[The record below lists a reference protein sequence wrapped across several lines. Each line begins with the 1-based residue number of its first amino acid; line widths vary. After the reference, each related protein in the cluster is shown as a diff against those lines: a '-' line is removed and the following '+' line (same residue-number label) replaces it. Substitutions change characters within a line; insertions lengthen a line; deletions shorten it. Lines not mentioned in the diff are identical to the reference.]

1 MKKFITTVFLI
12 CFATTVVADQLQI
25 VNPGSE
31 EGAFRQVLSAIG
43 STVDHDFIQ
52 ANNPITAYSYFADK
66 NTLTMWSS
74 EWPGDPTFKSPMIT
88 EKNLIGLMTYETLMC
103 SRDFDSLES
112 MANKDVKI
120 ATWGSK
126 PVQRYLEKL
135 GKEHNINFIVVPYD
149 GSGATVKGYIG
160 SDADTIFTIT
170 TKQNAILEDTA
181 TKCFAFSENGD
192 LAFRFV
198 DAIVTVNADKKLTEK
213 LRELISMLREKPE
226 WEEKFAGTVTYVG
239 EDYLP
244 MFEEAVANF
253 SK

>member
-1 MKKFITTVFLI
+1 MKKFITTIFLI

-66 NTLTMWSS
+66 NTLTVWSS
-74 EWPGDPTFKSPMIT
+74 EWPGNAEFKSPDIG
-88 EKNLIGLMTYETLMC
+88 KDNLVGLMTYETLMC
-103 SRDFDSLES
+103 SREFTSLDD
-112 MANKDVKI
+112 MAGKQVKI

-126 PVQRYLEKL
+126 PVARFLSKL
-135 GKEHNINFIVVPYD
+135 GSDLGIDFIVVPFE

-198 DAIVTVNADKKLTEK
+198 DAIVTVNADKKLTVK
-213 LRELISMLREKPE
+213 LREIISMLREKPE